1 MYSNHII
8 YYSPDFDIS
17 PYVSLFSQDGISF
30 KKINTSSIE
39 CLSSQKDMNIVLI
52 DYGFLDSLSEEMVT
66 EVFSPSLS
74 SIIILI
80 EGGQK
85 GGVNERYLE
94 DEKLFLCVSKYVS
107 TNELLKAVRS
117 GFLYLHLKSKCES
130 LQYEIDL
137 RSTALNDI
145 KKIGLTETE
154 EQDRNKLLFL
164 ILSKGREIT
173 NCDAGTIYLLEE
185 TEDGKSKLV
194 FKLVQNDSLP
204 YLLNSDYTL
213 ASDSTSIA
221 GYVAATGNFVN
232 IVDAYNISDE
242 AEYIFNKD
250 FDQRFNYRTKSML
263 VIPMKSN
270 NGNIIGVLQLINRKR
285 SLNVKLTSEE
295 IVAAEVI
302 PFDEK
307 AIRLINLLPNQS
319 LMSIGN
325 NVWSQTIQ
333 KIFEL
338 RALNKTGIA
347 FSTEQDYER
356 LLSLILTKCRDITNS
371 DAGSLYLVEETK
383 DGESELIFKLVQND
397 SFQDLPYDDYTIACD
412 NTSIAGYVAVTG
424 NFVNIVDVYNIPEDA
439 GYVFSRYFD
448 EKFSYHTKT
457 MLSIPIVG
465 RANKV
470 LGVLELINRKISEDI
485 KLTSEEIVDT
495 AVIPFDDN
503 AVELINIVANQAA
516 LSIENNIWC
525 QTIQKIFELSDLNK
539 IGVALSAEQDYD
551 QLLTLILTKCRE
563 ISNCDAGTLYLLEET
578 TEGRDFLVFQLAQ
591 NDSLPDL
598 PYDDYTIACDETSIA
613 GYVATTGNVVNI
625 VDAYNI
631 PNEAEYVF
639 NKDLD
644 KKFNYRTKSLLAIP
658 MKDHKNRTV
667 GVLQLIN
674 RKKSLNAKLTSREI
688 FDTEVI
694 PFDERSIEMLR
705 SLSSQAAVSIEN
717 NLLYLRIQDLF
728 EGFVKASILAIEQR
742 DPTTFGHSERITT
755 LAVGLARLVDNQ
767 TEGRFKDTYFTKN
780 RLKEL
785 QYAAILHDFG
795 KIGVREDILVKAK
808 KLYPHDLEK
817 IVSRFDFIKKSMECK
832 HLHKKVNLLCN
843 KDSSDYKKD
852 ISAIDKEL
860 DVALKKMDRDLEY
873 ILKINEPSILEE
885 GASEKIMQIAIKS
898 YLDCN
903 NEERPYLTP
912 QEINYLLIEHG
923 TLDEKERL
931 EMELHSE
938 KTYQILKQI
947 PWTRELEQIPN
958 TAYAHHEALNGDGY
972 PLGLYDEQIPLQSKI
987 IAIVDVYDA
996 LTAYERPYRKAVS
1009 HERALEIISREIED
1023 HHLDADLFNLFVKG
1037 KVYELI
1043 EGPGQTSFL

>member
-8 YYSPDFDIS
+8 YYSPNLDIS
-17 PYVSLFSQDGISF
+17 PYVSLFHQDGISF

-39 CLSSQKDMNIVLI
+39 DLSSQKNINIILI
-52 DYGFLDSLSEEMVT
+52 DYGFLDSLSEEMAT

-80 EGGQK
+80 DGDQK
-85 GGVNERYLE
+85 GGVNEKYLK
-94 DEKLFLCVSKYVS
+94 DEKIFLCVRKHLS

-137 RSTALNDI
+137 RATTLNDI
-145 KKIGLTETE
+145 KKIGLTEIE
-154 EQDRNKLLFL
+154 EQDRNKLLSL

-185 TEDGKSKLV
+185 TEGGKNKLA

-204 YLLNSDYTL
+204 YLPNSDYTM
-213 ASDSTSIA
+213 ASDRTSIA

-232 IVDAYNISDE
+232 IVDAYNIPDE
-242 AEYIFNKD
+242 AEYVFNKD
-250 FDQRFNYRTKSML
+250 FDKKFNYRTRSML

-270 NGNIIGVLQLINRKR
+270 KGNIIGVLQLINRKR
-285 SLNVKLTSEE
+285 SLNVKLVSEE
-295 IVAAEVI
+295 IVDAEVI

-307 AIRLINLLPNQS
+307 AVRLINLLPNQS

-338 RALNKTGIA
+338 SALNKTGIA
-347 FSTEQDYER
+347 FSTEQDFER
-356 LLSLILTKCRDITNS
+356 LLSLILTKCKAITNS
-371 DAGSLYLVEETK
+371 DAGSLYLMEETK
-383 DGESELIFKLVQND
+383 NGESELIFKLVQND
-397 SFQDLPYDDYTIACD
+397 SFPDLSYDDCTVACD
-412 NTSIAGYVAVTG
+412 ETSIAGYVATTG
-424 NFVNIVDVYNIPEDA
+424 NVVNILDVYNIPDEA
-439 GYVFSRYFD
+439 EYVFNKDFD
-448 EKFSYHTKT
+448 KKFNYRTRS
-457 MLSIPIVG
+457 MLVIPMKS
-465 RANKV
+465 NKGNII
-470 LGVLELINRKISEDI
+470 GVLQLINRKRSLNV
-485 KLTSEEIVDT
+485 KLASEETVD
-495 AVIPFDDN
+495 AEVIPFDDN
-503 AVELINIVANQAA
+503 AIELINIVANQAA
-516 LSIENNIWC
+516 LSIENNIWS
-525 QTIQKIFELSDLNK
+525 QAIQKIFELSDLNK

-578 TEGRDFLVFQLAQ
+578 TDGEDFLVFQLAQ
-591 NDSLPDL
+591 NDSLPGL
-598 PYDDYTIACDETSIA
+598 PYDDYTITCDKSSIA
-613 GYVATTGNVVNI
+613 GFVATTGNIVNI

-639 NKDLD
+639 NKDFD
-644 KKFNYRTKSLLAIP
+644 KKNNYRTKSLLTIP

-674 RKKSLNAKLTSREI
+674 RKKSLNTKLASREI

-717 NLLYLRIQDLF
+717 NLLYLRIQNLF

-742 DPTTFGHSERITT
+742 DPATFGHSEKVAT

-767 TEGRFKDTYFTKN
+767 TEGRFKDTYFT
-780 RLKEL
+780 RDQLKEL

-795 KIGVREDILVKAK
+795 KIGVRENVLVKAK
-808 KLYPHDLEK
+808 KLYPHDLEN
-817 IVSRFDFIKKSMECK
+817 IVSRFDFIKRSVECK
-832 HLHKKVNLLCN
+832 HLQEKVNLLCN
-843 KDSSDYKKD
+843 KDSNDYKKN

-860 DVALKKMDRDLEY
+860 DVALINMDNDLEY
-873 ILKINEPSILEE
+873 ILKVNEPSILEE
-885 GASEKIMQIAIKS
+885 GASERIMQIASKS

-903 NEERPYLTP
+903 NEECPYLTP
-912 QEINYLLIEHG
+912 QEIGYLLIKRG

-931 EMELHSE
+931 EIELHSE

-947 PWTRELEQIPN
+947 PWTKELEQIPN

-972 PLGLYDEQIPLQSKI
+972 PLGLCDKQIPLQSKI
-987 IAIVDVYDA
+987 IAIVDIYDA
-996 LTAYERPYRKAVS
+996 LTAHERPYRKAVS
-1009 HERALEIISREIED
+1009 HEIALEIINREIED

-1043 EGPGQTSFL
+1043 EGSGQT